1 MLIFK
6 DVSFKY
12 QSGLEILNNFT
23 LEVEQPKRVALVGPS
38 GIGKTTLLNLLAG
51 IVKPTKGEI
60 KLGGTR
66 ILSAGPDRVLVF
78 QNYAL
83 LPWKN
88 VHENIELSLLNSGL
102 DPVERYQRIRE
113 VLKLV
118 KLLGF
123 EKYYPAQLSG
133 GMKQRVGLARALI
146 LRPKLLLLDE
156 PFAGLDALTR
166 LELTSEIS
174 HLLDGHVTSSVLVTH
189 NIEEAL
195 YLSDTVLVVNE
206 RPLAVVGQFEGMRS
220 LNDFLEVK
228 QSQAFRETELRI
240 HQLLK
245 S

>member
-12 QSGLEILNNFT
+12 QSGLEILDNFN
-23 LEVEQPKRVALVGPS
+23 LEVQLPRRIALVGPS

-51 IVKPTKGEI
+51 IVKPTAGEI
-60 KLGGTR
+60 GLGDQK
-66 ILSAGPDRVLVF
+66 ILSAGPERVLVF

-88 VHENIELSLLNSGL
+88 VRENIELSMLNSGL
-102 DPVERYQRIRE
+102 DPVERHKRIRD

-133 GMKQRVGLARALI
+133 GMKQRVGLARAII

-174 HLLDGHVTSSVLVTH
+174 HLFDGHVTSSVLVTH

-206 RPLAVVGQFEGMRS
+206 RPLAIVGKFDGMRS

-228 QSQAFRETELRI
+228 QSAAFRETELKI
-240 HQLLK
+240 HHLLK